1 MFQTIFWGHP
11 IFQMITDSWKNYFSM
26 GLFLIAMAL
35 FIFVFPQIIAYLI
48 ASLLL
53 AAGIFMLVLAYRAFR
68 MRKEFSRWFE
78 F

>member
-1 MFQTIFWGHP
+1 MFRTIFWEHP
-11 IFQMITDSWKNYFSM
+11 IFQMISDSWKNYFSV
-26 GLFLIAMAL
+26 GLFLIAIAL

-53 AAGIFMLVLAYRAFR
+53 AAGIFMLVLAYRAFQ
-68 MRKEFSRWFE
+68 MRKDFSKWFE